1 MPPLANRDDETESD
15 DDMIEEFEVSFT
27 PRLEAL
33 ANREISVD
41 DFEAALIVALE
52 ARQALS
58 HRTDVENDE
67 LSSLEEM
74 ELTINGATY
83 KVEDLADVEIAE
95 DMQMDEES

>member
-1 MPPLANRDDETESD
+1 MSDDMDDDE
-15 DDMIEEFEVSFT
+15 MIEEFEVSFT

-33 ANREISVD
+33 SSRNISID

-67 LSSLEEM
+67 ISSLEEM
-74 ELTINGATY
+74 DLTINGATY
-83 KVEDLADVEIAE
+83 KVEDLADVEV
-95 DMQMDEES
+95 QEEAD